1 MTDVNQEPRFAL
13 SSFVPKEDETQIV
26 ATACFKNKCLLST
39 ALILVKDKYS
49 EWQTFRAL
57 LDSGSETCL
66 ISNECAN
73 KLRLKTERINTLI
86 SCLNDAS
93 MVVNGCV
100 KVAISNQNKS
110 FERELDMLVVKKIT
124 DFIPQK
130 ALEINSDFYN
140 FVELADSKFNVPGKI
155 DLLLGA
161 NIFYELLKPERI
173 KIKDSQLLLV
183 NSVFGYIVTGNL
195 DSINE
200 TKVHCG
206 LIRDE
211 DLNKN
216 LEKFWK
222 LEEIQEPIVKNKER
236 LICEEHYA
244 NTHFRTKEGK
254 YVVSMPLKKEP
265 SCLGNSKDIAL
276 KRLGSLWNRLVRDK
290 NYLNLYR
297 EFLRDYERLGH
308 MKEVTNETDP
318 DITYYATHH
327 GIYRP
332 EKSTTKLRVVF
343 NCSSLTDNGISLN
356 DIQYNGGVIQEDL
369 YAQML
374 RFRTYTYAFTADIK
388 MMYRTILINPKQR
401 NLQRIVWCESEHE
414 SPKIYEL
421 STVTYGTVSAPYL
434 AQRTLTQ
441 LSMDEEAN
449 FPIAA
454 SVLRNNLYMDD
465 VLCGAAT
472 LEEAIVLRQQLKG
485 ILKSAG
491 MELHKLCANHEK
503 LSPDPEQNYNFATL
517 TETKTLGVSWKPN
530 LDCLLIKVKVCLD
543 SSYTKRDVLSTI
555 AKIFDP
561 VGLMAPVISKAK
573 IFLQRLWRS
582 KLEWNDLLPAEEYRE
597 WQQFLVSLENINN
610 IEIPRRILVA
620 FPEVIEI
627 HGFADASERC
637 YGAAVYCKSKNLKSE
652 TLVRLITSKSRVAP
666 IKSLTIPRLEL
677 CAAVLLAK
685 LVKRV
690 VAALQLETAELYL
703 WSDSMIVLAWLR
715 KEPMD
720 LKTFVQNRVA
730 KIQELY
736 PNQLWRHVPSDQ
748 NPADLVSRG
757 VDPEKLL
764 QQNLWFNG
772 PTFLSGDDYPN
783 RTLNCREKLDEYN
796 SELKNCVN
804 EQIENFQSVFNIH
817 VNDFLNDLLNLS
829 NNYITILCV
838 LSFIFRFVE
847 NLKGINKVAGP
858 LTTKEFKKAETYLV
872 KKVQEQEFSSDINH
886 LKTVHIELVSD
897 LTSQAFIAALKRF
910 MARRGK
916 CAKLFSDNGKNFV
929 GASNEIKKLLEIVR
943 KPDEKLANYLAAE
956 GIEWKFIPARSPNF
970 GGLWEA
976 AIKSCKYHLKRVV
989 NGINLTGKLKL
1000 ADGKLILQDTVFGYV
1015 ASGVMSHNYTKKSY
1029 CGLVTNAN
1037 ELNNSIKRFW
1047 EIENCPDFEI
1057 PTMSREEKLC
1067 EEHFTS
1073 TYNRDETG
1081 CFIVKM
1087 PLSRDPSCLG
1097 DSKQMAL
1104 RRLNSLWRRLVQD
1117 PKIMEL
1123 YRNFIHEYL
1132 EMGHM
1137 EEVVEDED
1145 SAVVYYLPHHGVYR
1159 QGSKTTPLRVVFNA
1173 SSITTSGESLNSL
1186 QLNGGVL
1193 QRDLFSIFLNF
1204 RARKFAVTADIK
1216 KMFRMIL
1223 IDESQHERERFIT
1236 HCFIVLAW
1244 IKKPLAQLKTFV
1256 RNRVSI
1262 IQELTESDF
1271 WKHVNSENN
1280 PADILSRGIS
1290 PDKIQHCELWWFGP
1304 PFLHQYKE
1312 LEPYDIAAVE
1322 GDDLFLQELK
1332 ETSDFPL
1339 CALLKNF
1346 EPLDIV

>member
-1 MTDVNQEPRFAL
+1 
-13 SSFVPKEDETQIV
+13 
-26 ATACFKNKCLLST
+26 
-39 ALILVKDKYS
+39 
-49 EWQTFRAL
+49 
-57 LDSGSETCL
+57 
-66 ISNECAN
+66 
-73 KLRLKTERINTLI
+73 
-86 SCLNDAS
+86 
-93 MVVNGCV
+93 
-100 KVAISNQNKS
+100 
-110 FERELDMLVVKKIT
+110 
-124 DFIPQK
+124 
-130 ALEINSDFYN
+130 
-140 FVELADSKFNVPGKI
+140 
-155 DLLLGA
+155 
-161 NIFYELLKPERI
+161 
-173 KIKDSQLLLV
+173 
-183 NSVFGYIVTGNL
+183 
-195 DSINE
+195 
-200 TKVHCG
+200 
-206 LIRDE
+206 
-211 DLNKN
+211 
-216 LEKFWK
+216 
-222 LEEIQEPIVKNKER
+222 
-236 LICEEHYA
+236 
-244 NTHFRTKEGK
+244 
-254 YVVSMPLKKEP
+254 
-265 SCLGNSKDIAL
+265 
-276 KRLGSLWNRLVRDK
+276 
-290 NYLNLYR
+290 
-297 EFLRDYERLGH
+297 
-308 MKEVTNETDP
+308 
-318 DITYYATHH
+318 
-327 GIYRP
+327 
-332 EKSTTKLRVVF
+332 
-343 NCSSLTDNGISLN
+343 
-356 DIQYNGGVIQEDL
+356 
-369 YAQML
+369 
-374 RFRTYTYAFTADIK
+374 
-388 MMYRTILINPKQR
+388 MMYRTILINTKQR

-530 LDCLLIKVKVCLD
+530 LDCFLIKVKVCLD

-597 WQQFLVSLENINN
+597 WQQFLESLENINN

-757 VDPEKLL
+757 VDPDKLL

-772 PTFLSGDDYPN
+772 PTFLS
-783 RTLNCREKLDEYN
+783 
-796 SELKNCVN
+796 
-804 EQIENFQSVFNIH
+804 
-817 VNDFLNDLLNLS
+817 
-829 NNYITILCV
+829 
-838 LSFIFRFVE
+838 
-847 NLKGINKVAGP
+847 A
-858 LTTKEFKKAETYLV
+858 
-872 KKVQEQEFSSDINH
+872 
-886 LKTVHIELVSD
+886 VHIELVSD

-956 GIEWKFIPARSPNF
+956 GIEWKFIPARSPKF

-989 NGINLTGKLKL
+989 NGINLTYEELLTVTVQIEG
-1000 ADGKLILQDTVFGYV
+1000 IL
-1015 ASGVMSHNYTKKSY
+1015 
-1029 CGLVTNAN
+1029 
-1037 ELNNSIKRFW
+1037 NSR
-1047 EIENCPDFEI
+1047 P
-1057 PTMSREEKLC
+1057 LC
-1067 EEHFTS
+1067 
-1073 TYNRDETG
+1073 
-1081 CFIVKM
+1081 
-1087 PLSRDPSCLG
+1087 PLSNNDDDFQVL
-1097 DSKQMAL
+1097 
-1104 RRLNSLWRRLVQD
+1104 
-1117 PKIMEL
+1117 
-1123 YRNFIHEYL
+1123 
-1132 EMGHM
+1132 
-1137 EEVVEDED
+1137 
-1145 SAVVYYLPHHGVYR
+1145 
-1159 QGSKTTPLRVVFNA
+1159 TPAHFLINR
-1173 SSITTSGESLNSL
+1173 SLNSL
-1186 QLNGGVL
+1186 EEPNLTKCKESNLKKWQKITKIVQLMWKFWSRNYLNQL
-1193 QRDLFSIFLNF
+1193 QQRG
-1204 RARKFAVTADIK
+1204 KW
-1216 KMFRMIL
+1216 MF
-1223 IDESQHERERFIT
+1223 EKIT
-1236 HCFIVLAW
+1236 
-1244 IKKPLAQLKTFV
+1244 LKLET
-1256 RNRVSI
+1256 
-1262 IQELTESDF
+1262 
-1271 WKHVNSENN
+1271 
-1280 PADILSRGIS
+1280 
-1290 PDKIQHCELWWFGP
+1290 WF
-1304 PFLHQYKE
+1304 
-1312 LEPYDIAAVE
+1312 
-1322 GDDLFLQELK
+1322 
-1332 ETSDFPL
+1332 
-1339 CALLKNF
+1339 
-1346 EPLDIV
+1346 